1 MSSKTHLIL
10 STMWS
15 LIALYFIINFVITG
29 ELKSMLTSIVFLIFS
44 AEQGVLSEIK
54 ELKESITK

>member
-29 ELKSMLTSIVFLIFS
+29 ELKSMLTSIIFLIFS
-44 AEQGVLSEIK
+44 AEQGILSEIK